1 MSLRF
6 ATIASS
12 SSGNCVYV
20 GTENTNILI
29 DAGLSGKRLKK
40 DFLPL
45 DLQETILMGY
55 SLPMSIATTLRYR
68 SSFS

>member
-29 DAGLSGKRLKK
+29 DAGLSGKKVEEGLSSLGLTGN
-40 DFLPL
+40 DI
-45 DLQETILMGY
+45 DLL
-55 SLPMSIATTLRYR
+55 TL
-68 SSFS
+68 

>member
-29 DAGLSGKRLKK
+29 DAGLSGKKGRGGS
-40 DFLPL
+40 FFSWSYR
-45 DLQETILMGY
+45 Q
-55 SLPMSIATTLRYR
+55 RY
-68 SSFS
+68 

>member
-29 DAGLSGKRLKK
+29 DAGLSGKKK

-55 SLPMSIATTLRYR
+55 SLPMSIATTLRV
-68 SSFS
+68 